1 MMEGNKGRSRFTFSP
16 RKNQPE
22 TVNTMK
28 IKPHARCAKPA
39 FSAWAALLLV
49 VVIDGCQ
56 KAKEPAD
63 KTMDSSSFDPPKVT
77 NGRDLEFPPKVPQLS
92 NFKTIEAKAV
102 SNANEHFTGR
112 LTWNEDFAVRV
123 YSPVAGQVA
132 KIVADVGQKVAP
144 NDDLALLHSSDYGQ
158 ALSDYLKATASL
170 TQSEKTYKRV
180 KDLTTYGAAA
190 TKDVEQAKADYDSAA
205 AEKNRALAALQRY
218 GTPTGDF
225 SDLYHLRS
233 PIAGFV
239 VDKKINNGQEV
250 RPDMILGSTTDVI
263 TPLFTI
269 ADPSRLWVLLDVPE
283 TDLNELK
290 AGQEVELRTPAYP
303 GRVFSGTLVVV
314 GASLDPQTRVVHAR
328 ANVENPDGALKAEMY
343 VTVNVKLP
351 VSEGVSVEV
360 PASAVI
366 YVNEK
371 YYVFVP
377 DKSDPDKFSRRE
389 VTVLHELSAGATV
402 VIQGIRPGERV
413 VSDGSLE
420 MNDYLG
426 EGEGEESKPD
436 AAPSPNS

>member
-1 MMEGNKGRSRFTFSP
+1 
-16 RKNQPE
+16 
-22 TVNTMK
+22 MK
-28 IKPHARCAKPA
+28 MKPHLDAKPA
-39 FSAWAALLLV
+39 ISALAALLCLV
-49 VVIDGCQ
+49 ALDGCQ

-63 KTMDSSSFDPPKVT
+63 KPMDASTFEPPKVT
-77 NGRDLEFPPKVPQLS
+77 NGRDIEFPPKMPQLS
-92 NFKTIEAKAV
+92 NFKTVEAKPV
-102 SNANEHFTGR
+102 NSEEERFTGR
-112 LTWNEDFAVRV
+112 VTWNEDYAVRI

-144 NDDLALLHSSDYGQ
+144 GDDLALLHSSDYGQ
-158 ALSDYLKATASL
+158 ALSDYLKAMAAM
-170 TQSEKTYKRV
+170 TQAEKAYKRQ
-180 KDLTTYGAAA
+180 KDLTAYGAVA
-190 TKDVEQAKADYDSAA
+190 TKDVEQAKADYDSAV
-205 AEKNRALAALQRY
+205 AEKDRALAALQRY

-233 PIAGFV
+233 PIAGHV

-263 TPLFTI
+263 TPLFTV
-269 ADPSRLWVLLDVPE
+269 ADPSHLWVLLDVPE

-290 AGQEVELRTPAYP
+290 AGQDVELRTPAYP
-303 GRVFSGTLVVV
+303 GRVFPGKLVVV

-351 VSEGVSVEV
+351 TSEGVSVEV

-366 YVNEK
+366 YVDGK

-377 DKSDPDKFSRRE
+377 DKSDPNKYSRRE
-389 VTVLHELSAGATV
+389 VTVLHERSAGATV
-402 VIQGIRPGERV
+402 VVQGVRPGERV
-413 VSDGSLE
+413 VSDGGLE

-436 AAPSPNS
+436 AAATPNS

>member
-1 MMEGNKGRSRFTFSP
+1 MKTKSRLSP
-16 RKNQPE
+16 TKL
-22 TVNTMK
+22 
-28 IKPHARCAKPA
+28 
-39 FSAWAALLLV
+39 ALWTLAGWLCLIV
-49 VVIDGCQ
+49 LDGCQ
-56 KAKEPAD
+56 KAKEPAVRP
-63 KTMDSSSFDPPKVT
+63 MDASTFEPPKVT
-77 NGRDLEFPPKVPQLS
+77 DGRDLEFPPKMPQLS
-92 NFKTIEAKAV
+92 SFKTAEAKPV
-102 SNANEHFTGR
+102 NSVEDHFTGR
-112 LTWNEDFAVRV
+112 VTWNEDYAVRI
-123 YSPVAGQVA
+123 YSPVSGQVA

-144 NDDLALLHSSDYGQ
+144 GDDLALLHSSDYGQ

-170 TQSEKTYKRV
+170 TQAEKTYQRV

-190 TKDVEQAKADYDSAA
+190 TKDLEQAKADYDSAV
-205 AEKNRALAALQRY
+205 AEKDRALAALKRY
-218 GTPTGDF
+218 GTSTGDF

-233 PIAGFV
+233 PIAGYV

-250 RPDMILGSTTDVI
+250 RPDMILGSTSDVI

-290 AGQEVELRTPAYP
+290 GGQEVELRTPAYP
-303 GRVFSGTLVVV
+303 GRVFPGRLVAV

-328 ANVENPDGALKAEMY
+328 ANVENPEGALKAEMY

-351 VSEGVSVEV
+351 TSEAESVEV

-377 DKSDPDKFSRRE
+377 DKSDPNKFSRRE
-389 VTVLHELSAGATV
+389 ITVLHERSAGATV
-402 VIQGIRPGERV
+402 VIKGVRPGERV

-426 EGEGEESKPD
+426 EGEGEGSKPD
-436 AAPSPNS
+436 AAASPNS

>member
-1 MMEGNKGRSRFTFSP
+1 
-16 RKNQPE
+16 
-22 TVNTMK
+22 MK
-28 IKPHARCAKPA
+28 IKSHLPSAKLA
-39 FSAWAALLLV
+39 ISAGALLWLV
-49 VVIDGCQ
+49 ALNGCQ
-56 KAKEPAD
+56 KAKETEIQP
-63 KTMDSSSFDPPKVT
+63 MDASTFEPPKVT

-92 NFKTIEAKAV
+92 SFQTVEAKSV
-102 SNANEHFTGR
+102 SSASERFTGR
-112 LTWNEDFAVRV
+112 LSWNEDYAVRI
-123 YSPVAGQVA
+123 YSPVSGQVA

-144 NDDLALLHSSDYGQ
+144 WDDLALLHSSDYGQ

-170 TQSEKTYKRV
+170 TQVEKTYERV
-180 KDLTTYGAAA
+180 KVLTGYGAAA
-190 TKDVEQAKADYDSAA
+190 TKDVEQAKADYDNAV
-205 AEKNRALAALQRY
+205 AEKVRALAALKRY

-233 PIAGFV
+233 PIAGYV
-239 VDKKINNGQEV
+239 VDKRINNGQEV
-250 RPDMILGSTTDVI
+250 RPDMILGSTSDVV

-290 AGQEVELRTPAYP
+290 AGQKVELTTPAYP
-303 GRVFSGTLVVV
+303 GRVFAGTLVVV

-351 VSEGVSVEV
+351 TSEGGSVEV

-366 YVNEK
+366 YVNGK

-377 DKSDPDKFSRRE
+377 DKSEPNKFSRRE
-389 VTVLHELSAGATV
+389 VNVLHERSAGATV
-402 VIQGIRPGERV
+402 VVQGIPPNERV

-420 MNDYLG
+420 MNDYLD
-426 EGEGEESKPD
+426 EGEGEEAKPD
-436 AAPSPNS
+436 AAATPNS

>member
-1 MMEGNKGRSRFTFSP
+1 
-16 RKNQPE
+16 
-22 TVNTMK
+22 MK
-28 IKPHARCAKPA
+28 TKPPLPGVKPA
-39 FSAWAALLLV
+39 ISILAALLCLIV
-49 VVIDGCQ
+49 LNGCQ

-63 KTMDSSSFDPPKVT
+63 NAVESTFEPPKVT
-77 NGRDLEFPPKVPQLS
+77 DGRDLEFPPKMSQAS
-92 NFKTIEAKAV
+92 NFKTVEAKSAN
-102 SNANEHFTGR
+102 NADEHFTGR
-112 LTWNEDFAVRV
+112 LTWNEDYAVRI

-144 NDDLALLHSSDYGQ
+144 GDDLALLHSTDYGQ
-158 ALSDYLKATASL
+158 ALSDYLKAMASL
-170 TQSEKTYKRV
+170 TQAEKAFRRQKE
-180 KDLTTYGAAA
+180 LTAYGAVA
-190 TKDVEQAKADYDSAA
+190 TKDVEQAKADYDSAV
-205 AEKNRALAALQRY
+205 AEKDRALAALQRY
-218 GTPTGDF
+218 GTPKGDF

-233 PIAGFV
+233 PIAGKV

-303 GRVFSGTLVVV
+303 GRVFPGKLVVV

-328 ANVENPDGALKAEMY
+328 ANVENPDGLLKAEMY
-343 VTVNVKLP
+343 VTVNVKMP
-351 VSEGVSVEV
+351 MTEGLAVEV

-366 YVNEK
+366 YVDGK

-377 DKSDPDKFSRRE
+377 SKSDPNKFSRRE
-389 VTVLHELSAGATV
+389 VTVLHERSAGATV
-402 VIQGIRPGERV
+402 VIQGVRPNERV

-420 MNDYLG
+420 LNDYLG
-426 EGEGEESKPD
+426 DGEEEESKPSV
-436 AAPSPNS
+436 AATPKS

>member
-1 MMEGNKGRSRFTFSP
+1 
-16 RKNQPE
+16 
-22 TVNTMK
+22 MK
-28 IKPHARCAKPA
+28 TKPCLPDTKPTISILA
-39 FSAWAALLLV
+39 AWLCLIVL
-49 VVIDGCQ
+49 DGCQ

-63 KTMDSSSFDPPKVT
+63 KPIDTSTFEPPKVT
-77 NGRDLEFPPKVPQLS
+77 NGRDLEFPPKIPQLS
-92 NFKTIEAKAV
+92 SFKTAEAKPVDSAEER
-102 SNANEHFTGR
+102 STGR
-112 LTWNEDFAVRV
+112 ITWNEDYAVRI

-132 KIVADVGQKVAP
+132 KIVADVGQKVAAG
-144 NDDLALLHSSDYGQ
+144 DDLALLHSSDYGL
-158 ALSDYLKATASL
+158 ALSDYLKAMASL
-170 TQSEKTYKRV
+170 TQAEKTYKRE
-180 KDLTTYGAAA
+180 KDLTAYGAVA
-190 TKDVEQAKADYDSAA
+190 TKDVEQAKADYDSAV
-205 AEKNRALAALQRY
+205 AEKDRALAALQRY

-233 PIAGFV
+233 PIGGNV

-250 RPDMILGSTTDVI
+250 RPDMILGSTTDVV

-269 ADPSRLWVLLDVPE
+269 ADPDHLWVLLDVPE

-303 GRVFSGTLVVV
+303 GRVFPGKLVLV

-351 VSEGVSVEV
+351 TSEGVSVEV

-366 YVNEK
+366 YVDGK
-371 YYVFVP
+371 CYVFVP
-377 DKSDPDKFSRRE
+377 DKSEPNKFSRRQ
-389 VTVLHELSAGATV
+389 VTVLHERSAGATV
-402 VIQGIRPGERV
+402 VVQGVRPGERV

-426 EGEGEESKPD
+426 EGGGEESKPD
-436 AAPSPNS
+436 VAATPHS

>member
-1 MMEGNKGRSRFTFSP
+1 
-16 RKNQPE
+16 
-22 TVNTMK
+22 MK
-28 IKPHARCAKPA
+28 TKPPLPGVKPA
-39 FSAWAALLLV
+39 ISILAALLCLIV
-49 VVIDGCQ
+49 LNGCQ

-63 KTMDSSSFDPPKVT
+63 NAAEASTFEPPKVT
-77 NGRDLEFPPKVPQLS
+77 DGRDLEFPPKMSQAS
-92 NFKTIEAKAV
+92 NFKTVEAKSV
-102 SNANEHFTGR
+102 NNADEHFTGR
-112 LTWNEDFAVRV
+112 LTWNEDYAVRI

-144 NDDLALLHSSDYGQ
+144 GDDLALLHSTDYGQ
-158 ALSDYLKATASL
+158 ALSDYLKAMASL
-170 TQSEKTYKRV
+170 TQAEKAFRRQKE
-180 KDLTTYGAAA
+180 LTAYGAVA
-190 TKDVEQAKADYDSAA
+190 TKDVEQAKADYDSAV
-205 AEKNRALAALQRY
+205 AEKDRAFAALQRY
-218 GTPTGDF
+218 GTSTGDF

-233 PIAGFV
+233 PIAGKV

-303 GRVFSGTLVVV
+303 GRVFPGKLVVV

-328 ANVENPDGALKAEMY
+328 ANVENPDGLLKAEMY
-343 VTVNVKLP
+343 VTVNVKMP
-351 VSEGVSVEV
+351 MTEGLAVEV

-366 YVNEK
+366 YVDGK

-377 DKSDPDKFSRRE
+377 SKSDPNKFSRRE
-389 VTVLHELSAGATV
+389 VTVLHERSAGATV
-402 VIQGIRPGERV
+402 VIQGVRPNERV

-420 MNDYLG
+420 LNDYLG
-426 EGEGEESKPD
+426 DGEEEESKPSV
-436 AAPSPNS
+436 AATPKS